1 MEKLRAPFKRLA
13 RAIYQPPAPELV
25 ELSERI
31 AKGEETRIKM
41 PRKKG
46 IIFDFSGNRLRIRIP
61 WGKGNLEKSLLARV
75 DPKTREVTVRT
86 EGFFRSD
93 KHDWPEK
100 TP

>member
-1 MEKLRAPFKRLA
+1 MEKLKAPFKRLA

-25 ELSERI
+25 EMHDRI
-31 AKGEETRIKM
+31 VNDEETAIKIH
-41 PRKKG
+41 RKTG
-46 IIFDFSGNRLRIRIP
+46 IILDLTGDRLRIRIP
-61 WGKGNLEKSLLARV
+61 WGRDDLEKSYLARV
-75 DPKTREVTVRT
+75 DPKTREVTVQS